1 LLEVTKLAIIGGS
14 VGGGIAWEM
23 VALEPTITQKL
34 IPIATDWKLPIGLLP
49 IVLQEQ
55 ILIIHLNLFKMPA
68 HAMLCY
74 RTPESLRQNFSEP
87 LMRVSY
93 FNVESWL
100 FHGEKIAA
108 AFSIGFLQ
116 NDESITENN

>member
-55 ILIIHLNLFKMPA
+55 ILIIHLNHSRCP
-68 HAMLCY
+68 
-74 RTPESLRQNFSEP
+74 RTRYVVL
-87 LMRVSY
+87 
-93 FNVESWL
+93 
-100 FHGEKIAA
+100 
-108 AFSIGFLQ
+108 
-116 NDESITENN
+116 